1 MISHLTGGNT
11 GQPPTG
17 WPDPLRYA
25 EDALWDLRRGLDA
38 LAAGIEDGGVCE
50 PELVVGALRQM
61 AQRATQTIEVV
72 E

>member
-1 MISHLTGGNT
+1 MISFLNGGNT
-11 GQPPTG
+11 AQPPTG

-38 LAAGIEDGGVCE
+38 LATDVEEGGVCE
-50 PELVVGALRQM
+50 PELVLGELRQLSR
-61 AQRATQTIEVV
+61 RATQAIEGV